1 MIMNFS
7 GSTHYPVIEK
17 ENMVDMHFPKGEVL
31 TSSKAIQTRLQ
42 ALAEACRLGNEFKGK
57 VRIVF
62 MSEQGIREVHTTI
75 WNVSDDAVSLKG
87 GVFIPMHAIIYV
99 EHS

>member
-1 MIMNFS
+1 MNFS
-7 GSTHYPVIEK
+7 GNTHYPIIEK
-17 ENMVDMHFPKGEVL
+17 EAIANMHFPKGEVL
-31 TSSKAIQTRLQ
+31 TASSEIQARVQTLS
-42 ALAEACRLGNEFKGK
+42 EACRLGNEFKGK

-62 MSEQGIREVHTTI
+62 MSEQGIREVNTTI

-87 GVFIPMHAIIYV
+87 GVFIPMHVIFYA

>member
-1 MIMNFS
+1 MNFS
-7 GSTHYPVIEK
+7 SNTHYPVIEK
-17 ENMVDMHFPKGEVL
+17 ENMAGMHFPKGEVL
-31 TSSKAIQTRLQ
+31 ASNTEIQARIH
-42 ALAEACRLGNEFKGK
+42 ALSDACRLGNEFKGK

-75 WNVSDDAVSLKG
+75 WNVSEDAVSLKG